1 MNKFEFPKIRM
12 SFLVCTMFVS
22 VLGCN
27 CMAST
32 PKNVIV
38 MAKALDDLITL
49 DPAEAFEFSSTEI
62 LANVYDRLFIANPET
77 PSEPKKGLVEEWWRS
92 DDGLEYK
99 FFIRKGA
106 VFDGGRPLT
115 SRDVVFSLR
124 RAVFLNKT
132 PAFIL
137 NQLGLHRGNVE
148 QKIKVLDEQSLVL
161 GVDRP
166 YSPSVVLNILSAIV
180 TSVVDE
186 SSLSEHFK
194 DGDWGANWLRSN
206 TAGSGEF
213 RVSKW
218 GVGEH
223 LVLDRKD
230 TSRSRITRIII
241 RDIREPA
248 TQRLMLSRGDLDIAR
263 NLTPDHIVALAKKT
277 DTVTWSTD
285 QARIFYLALNQSN
298 PLLADPSIRGALRLA
313 IDYQGIASHL
323 LPGRARVHQAFLPLG
338 FMGSLTET
346 PFSLNLETAR
356 SLLDRAGFGEDLTF
370 SVDVR
375 SDPIAL
381 QIAQAL
387 QMNLGKIGIKLE
399 IRPSDGKQVLTKYR
413 ARRHDIYM
421 GYWGPDYLD
430 PHSNAAA
437 FASNPDNTD
446 DAEQKTLAWRNH
458 WTMPELTKDTDDALL
473 IHDQRMREEAYRDI
487 QRQVQADSP
496 FIIVFQE
503 KALTATTDRVKGF
516 KLGLTSD
523 QTLYA
528 DIVK

>member
-1 MNKFEFPKIRM
+1 
-12 SFLVCTMFVS
+12 
-22 VLGCN
+22 
-27 CMAST
+27 MAST

-62 LANVYDRLFIANPET
+62 LANVYDRLFIANPEN

-99 FFIRKGA
+99 FSIREGA
-106 VFDGGRPLT
+106 VFDGGRALT

-148 QKIKVLDEQSLVL
+148 EKIRVLDERSLFL

-166 YSPSVVLNILSAIV
+166 YSSSVVLNILSAIV

-186 SSLSEHFK
+186 SSLSEHAT

-213 RVSKW
+213 RVSRW
-218 GVGEH
+218 GVGEY

-230 TSRSRITRIII
+230 ASRSRITRIII

-248 TQRLMLSRGDLDIAR
+248 TQRLMLDRGDIDIAR

-285 QARIFYLALNQSN
+285 QARIFYLALNQGN
-298 PLLADPSIRGALRLA
+298 PLLADPSIRRALRLA

-346 PFSLNLETAR
+346 PFSLDLEGAR
-356 SLLDRAGFGEDLTF
+356 DLIDRVDFSEDLTF
-370 SVDVR
+370 AVDVR

-387 QMNLGKIGIKLE
+387 QMTLGKIGIKLD
-399 IRPSDGKQVLTKYR
+399 IHPSDGKQVLTKYR

-446 DAEQKTLAWRNH
+446 KAEQKTLAWRNH
-458 WTMPELTKDTDDALL
+458 WEIPGLTQATDHALL
-473 IHDQRMREEAYRDI
+473 IRDQRMREEAYRGI
-487 QRQVQADSP
+487 QREVQTDSP
-496 FIIVFQE
+496 FIVLFQE
-503 KALTATTDRVKGF
+503 KALIATTSEVKGF

-523 QTLYA
+523 QTLYTN
-528 DIVK
+528 IEK

>member
-1 MNKFEFPKIRM
+1 
-12 SFLVCTMFVS
+12 
-22 VLGCN
+22 
-27 CMAST
+27 MAST
-32 PKNVIV
+32 PKNIIV

-62 LANVYDRLFIANPET
+62 LANVYDRLFIANPDN
-77 PSEPKKGLVEEWWRS
+77 PSEPKKGLVEDWWRS
-92 DDGLEYK
+92 DDALEYR
-99 FFIRKGA
+99 FSIRAGVLFA
-106 VFDGGRPLT
+106 GGRALT

-137 NQLGLHRGNVE
+137 NQLGLNRENVE
-148 QKIKVLDEQSLVL
+148 ETIKVLDEQSLL
-161 GVDRP
+161 ITVDRP
-166 YSPSVVLNILSAIV
+166 YSSSVVLNILSSIV

-186 SSLSEHFK
+186 SLLSEHAK

-206 TAGSGEF
+206 TAGSGQF
-213 RVSKW
+213 RVSQW
-218 GVGEH
+218 RIGEY
-223 LVLDRKD
+223 LVLERKD
-230 TSRSRITRIII
+230 AGPSEVTRVII
-241 RDIREPA
+241 RDVREPA
-248 TQRLMLSRGDLDIAR
+248 TQRLMLGRGDIDIAR
-263 NLTPDHIVALAKKT
+263 NLTPDHIVALEKSA
-277 DTVTWSTD
+277 DTETWSTD
-285 QARIFYLALNQSN
+285 QARIFYLALNQRNSA
-298 PLLADPSIRGALRLA
+298 LADPLIRRALRLA
-313 IDYQGIASHL
+313 IDYQGITRHL

-338 FMGSLTET
+338 FMGSLAET
-346 PFSLNLETAR
+346 PFSLDLEGAR
-356 SLLDRAGFGEDLTF
+356 GLINQVDFGEDLTF

-387 QMNLGKIGIKLE
+387 QMTLGQIGVKLD
-399 IRPSDGKQVLTKYR
+399 IHPSDGKQVLTKYR

-430 PHSNAAA
+430 AHSNAAA
-437 FASNPDNTD
+437 FASNPDNSD

-458 WTMPELTKDTDDALL
+458 WTMPGLTKDTDDALL
-473 IHDQRMREEAYRDI
+473 IHDPRMREEAYRDI
-487 QRQVQADSP
+487 QRRVQADSP

-503 KALTATTDRVKGF
+503 KALIATTNRVKGF

-523 QTLYA
+523 QTLYT

>member
-1 MNKFEFPKIRM
+1 LKKSQIPKVW
-12 SFLVCTMFVS
+12 LLLTVCTISVS
-22 VLGCN
+22 VLGADCI
-27 CMAST
+27 AST

-62 LANVYDRLFIANPET
+62 LANVYDRLFIANPKN
-77 PSEPKKGLVEEWWRS
+77 PSEPKKGLVEDWSRS

-99 FFIRKGA
+99 FSIRGGA
-106 VFDGGRPLT
+106 VFDGGRAVT
-115 SRDVVFSLR
+115 SRDVVFSLQ

-148 QKIKVLDEQSLVL
+148 ERIRVLDERSLLL

-166 YSPSVVLNILSAIV
+166 YSSSVVLNILSAMV
-180 TSVVDE
+180 TSVVDG
-186 SSLSEHFK
+186 SSLSEHAK

-206 TAGSGEF
+206 TAGSGKF
-213 RVSKW
+213 RLSRW
-218 GVGEH
+218 SVGEY

-230 TSRSRITRIII
+230 ATDSRIARIII
-241 RDIREPA
+241 RDVREPA
-248 TQRLMLSRGDLDIAR
+248 TQRLMLGRGDIDIAR

-277 DTVTWSTD
+277 DAVTWSTD
-285 QARIFYLALNQSN
+285 QARIFYLALNQRN
-298 PLLADPSIRGALRLA
+298 PVLADPSIRRALRLA
-313 IDYQGIASHL
+313 IDYRGITSYL

-338 FMGSLTET
+338 FMGSLKET
-346 PFSLNLETAR
+346 PFSLDLAGAR
-356 SLLDRAGFGEDLTF
+356 DLINQADFGEDLTF
-370 SVDVR
+370 TVDVR

-387 QMNLGKIGIKLE
+387 QMTLGQIGIKLD
-399 IRPSDGKQVLTKYR
+399 IHPSDGKQVLTKYR

-437 FASNPDNTD
+437 FASNPDNMD
-446 DAEQKTLAWRNH
+446 NAEQKTLAWRNY
-458 WTMPELTKDTDDALL
+458 WEIPGLTKDTDHALL
-473 IHDQRMREEAYRDI
+473 IRDQTMREEAYRKI
-487 QRQVQADSP
+487 QRQVQEDSP
-496 FIIVFQE
+496 FIILFQE
-503 KALTATTDRVKGF
+503 KALTATTNEVKGF